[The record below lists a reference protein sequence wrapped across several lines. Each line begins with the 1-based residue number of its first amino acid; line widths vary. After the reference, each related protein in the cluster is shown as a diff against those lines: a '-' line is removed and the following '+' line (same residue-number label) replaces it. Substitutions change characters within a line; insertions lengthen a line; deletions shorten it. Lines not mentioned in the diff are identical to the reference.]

1 MIKFYLYICN
11 AFGKKTQ
18 MNSKSSYCNK
28 HFRKHI
34 INAATR
40 PVNIIGLVSV
50 IIIIVSLNVIII
62 Q

>member
-11 AFGKKTQ
+11 ALGKKTQ

-50 IIIIVSLNVIII
+50 IIIVSLNVIII